1 MFNNNQ
7 DLSNPYRLAIQ
18 KYLVQIL
25 GGRYTKYHDLMQRMT
40 HNIVTTKD
48 ATDFG
53 QMMVEIYEVAYMKAV
68 EDYRGAVEAHGFKI
82 DIKANKA

>member
-1 MFNNNQ
+1 MMNN

-18 KYLVQIL
+18 KYLFQLL
-25 GGRYTKYHDLMQRMT
+25 GNRYGKYHDLMQRMT

-53 QMMVEIYEVAYMKAV
+53 QMMVDVYEVAYLKAV
-68 EDYRGAVEAHGFKI
+68 EDYRKTVEAHGFKI
-82 DIKANKA
+82 DIKSSKP